1 MDINDFIFSGVYSCK
16 CPEKYYH
23 SHDNFMW
30 HCRNW
35 TFTPSNIIRE
45 PGSNNITSV
54 LLLDTYFNN
63 KSIEVTVENSDDFEL
78 IFDKNCVDSISHDA
92 SKLYDEDDIFVARMD
107 SSAKR
112 QYFVRKGAKVSQIKL
127 IEVLINKRDDI
138 EREIK
143 HLQRELV
150 SKREEIDQAVDGTHH
165 LLNR

>member
-1 MDINDFIFSGVYSCK
+1 MDINDFIFSAVYTCK

-23 SHDNFMW
+23 GNFMW

-35 TFTPSNIIRE
+35 TFVPTNIIRD
-45 PGSNNITSV
+45 SDSTNIMSV
-54 LLLDTYFNN
+54 LLSDTYFNN
-63 KSIEVTVENSDDFEL
+63 KSIEVTAENSDDFEL
-78 IFDKNCVDSISHDA
+78 IFDKNCVDRISCDA
-92 SKLYDEDDIFVARMD
+92 SKLYDDEDVFKARMD
-107 SSAKR
+107 SSAKF

-127 IEVLINKRDDI
+127 IEVLINKRNDI

-143 HLQRELV
+143 YLQRELV